1 MISSSPVDSEACLLD
16 ADGLKP
22 YYDLVLLGTGLVQS
36 MVSCVAS
43 KYGKTV
49 LHLDRNNFYG
59 EANFASHSLS
69 SHLSFYRSLKSV
81 IDSDSS
87 ITGRDIHDGDLY
99 MNNTNED
106 VIVVE
111 IRDNVSEFKDRASC
125 NRSNSRYTHPAC
137 FNYVMERTTQASYVE
152 MQHHHVE
159 MQHHHPVFLHYLVD
173 HRTTK
178 ARLLTKDRDFNVD
191 SSSKPLF
198 CSGEVVSLLI
208 NSGVSN
214 YLEFRAYEGLFFY
227 VQHDCRLWKVPC
239 SRGDVFNTTMLSALE
254 KRELMKFH
262 SFVADW
268 GRVCAGTEVSS
279 FNEYELASGRSLHRP
294 QNKVQAFKGYNL
306 EEFEDRPIVE
316 FLNDCRMSPKL
327 QQIILYALCCYHS
340 NASDEQTGIGVVY
353 STRAALRDMFSHI
366 DSLGRFGDTAFLC
379 PGERLSPTH
388 DMFLTCHYMTVVTY
402 RTTQCMVRARSCKH
416 SVG

>member
-1 MISSSPVDSEACLLD
+1 MFCSTEKLHQHRDYNIQVIVSLLLDKIVIEVNFSCAVMSSSAVDSEACLLD

-22 YYDLVLLGTGLVQS
+22 YYDIVLLGTGLVQS

-43 KYGKTV
+43 KHGKTV

-59 EANFASHSLS
+59 EATFASHSLS
-69 SHLSFYRSLKSV
+69 NHLSFYQSLQSG
-81 IDSDSS
+81 IDSENG
-87 ITGRDIHDGDLY
+87 ITGRDIHNGDLY
-99 MNNTNED
+99 LNTTNED
-106 VIVVE
+106 IIVVE
-111 IRDNVSEFKDRASC
+111 IRDNISEYKDMASF
-125 NRSNSRYTHPAC
+125 NRSNSKHTHPAC
-137 FNYVMERTTQASYVE
+137 FNYVMEHTAQAS
-152 MQHHHVE
+152 HVE
-159 MQHHHPVFLHYLVD
+159 MQHHHPVFLHYLGD

-178 ARLLTKDRDFNVD
+178 ARLWTKDRDFNVE

-279 FNEYELASGRSLHRP
+279 LNEHELAQGRSLHRP

-306 EEFEDRPIVE
+306 EQFEDRPIVE
-316 FLNDCRMSPKL
+316 FLNDSRISSKL

-340 NASDEQTGIGVVY
+340 NASDEQTGIGGVY

-366 DSLGRFGDTAFLC
+366 DSLGRFGDTAFLS
-379 PGERLSPTH
+379 PGE
-388 DMFLTCHYMTVVTY
+388 
-402 RTTQCMVRARSCKH
+402 
-416 SVG
+416 